1 MSNFSG
7 SALQHI
13 NHSKANHFCGFV
25 LPDEEDLAVSNI
37 MTKKVAVAN
46 INETVQKVAILMRTH
61 NIRGIPVV
69 EKKKVV
75 GMLTDRD
82 IVSKVVA
89 ENKSPRGIIAGEIM
103 SPKLITAS
111 PNDNI
116 SDVAKIMYANNV
128 GRIPVID
135 SKGNLVGIVT
145 ETDITKIAPGLIDVL
160 YAHDEVENTAP
171 PAKSRHSTIE
181 GRCEECGQ
189 VYDDLVEVE
198 GQWLC
203 RSCSEDKTV
212 VGTEK
217 R

>member
-1 MSNFSG
+1 M
-7 SALQHI
+7 
-13 NHSKANHFCGFV
+13 
-25 LPDEEDLAVSNI
+25 LPDEEDLVVSTI
-37 MTKKVAVAN
+37 MTKNVAVADSKES
-46 INETVQKVAILMRTH
+46 IQKVAMLMRAK
-61 NIRGIPVV
+61 NIRGIPIV
-69 EKKKVV
+69 EKKKIV
-75 GMLTDRD
+75 GILTDKD

-89 ENKSPRGIIAGEIM
+89 ENKSPRDITAGEIT

-111 PNDNI
+111 PDASI
-116 SDVAKIMYANNV
+116 TEVAKITYANNV

-135 SKGNLVGIVT
+135 KEGNLVGIVT

-160 YAHDEVENTAP
+160 YAHDEIENVAP
-171 PAKSRHSTIE
+171 PIKSRHPTIE

-217 R
+217 K

>member
-1 MSNFSG
+1 M
-7 SALQHI
+7 
-13 NHSKANHFCGFV
+13 

-37 MTKKVAVAN
+37 MTKKVAVADVKD
-46 INETVQKVAILMRTH
+46 TVQKVAMLMRTH
-61 NIRGIPVV
+61 NIRGLPII
-69 EKKKVV
+69 EKKKII

-89 ENKSPRGIIAGEIM
+89 ENKSPRDIKAGEIM
-103 SPKLITAS
+103 SPKLITAG
-111 PNDNI
+111 PDDNI
-116 SDVAKIMYANNV
+116 SDVAKVMYANNV

-135 SKGNLVGIVT
+135 KKGNLLGIVT

-160 YAHDEVENTAP
+160 YAHNELEEGAP
-171 PAKSRHSTIE
+171 PAKSRHPTIE

-189 VYDDLVEVE
+189 VYDDLVEVD

-217 R
+217 K

>member
-1 MSNFSG
+1 M
-7 SALQHI
+7 
-13 NHSKANHFCGFV
+13 
-25 LPDEEDLAVSNI
+25 LPDKEDLAVSNI

-46 INETVQKVAILMRTH
+46 AKDTVQKVAMLMRKH
-61 NIRGIPVV
+61 NIRGIPIA
-69 EKKKVV
+69 EKNKIV
-75 GMLTDRD
+75 GMLTDKD

-89 ENKSPRGIIAGEIM
+89 ENKSARDITAGEIM
-103 SPKLITAS
+103 SPKIITAS
-111 PNDNI
+111 PDDSI
-116 SDVAKIMYANNV
+116 MEVAKIMYANDV

-135 SKGNLVGIVT
+135 KKGNLVGIVT
-145 ETDITKIAPGLIDVL
+145 ETDITKIAPGLIDIL
-160 YAHDEVENTAP
+160 YARDEIENGVP
-171 PAKSRHSTIE
+171 PAKSRHPTIE

-217 R
+217 H